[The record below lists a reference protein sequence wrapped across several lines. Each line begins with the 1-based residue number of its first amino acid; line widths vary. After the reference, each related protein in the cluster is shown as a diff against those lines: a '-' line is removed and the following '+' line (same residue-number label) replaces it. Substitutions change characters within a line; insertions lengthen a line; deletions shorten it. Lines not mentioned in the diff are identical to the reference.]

1 MSETPE
7 YVCIGVCTPEPL
19 SGACLGCGRPLLP
32 PPAVSETDVSETD
45 ASAAVT
51 MHTPS
56 PLPVPKPTSGV

>member
-32 PPAVSETDVSETD
+32 PPAVFETD

-56 PLPVPKPTSGV
+56 PLPVPKPTSEV

>member
-32 PPAVSETDVSETD
+32 PPAVSETD

-56 PLPVPKPTSGV
+56 PLPVPKPTSEV